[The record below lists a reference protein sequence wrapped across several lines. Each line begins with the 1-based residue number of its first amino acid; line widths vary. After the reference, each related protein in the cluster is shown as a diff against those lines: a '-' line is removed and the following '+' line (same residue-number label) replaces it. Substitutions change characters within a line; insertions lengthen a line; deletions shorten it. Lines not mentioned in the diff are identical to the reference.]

1 MSQENAVF
9 DPLIRELMESA
20 ATGEAAKLFL
30 QSDLG
35 RHLTARA
42 SDDVDEAIE
51 KLIEADPNDSARI
64 LALQTE
70 IKVAKQAII
79 YLTDAIAS
87 GDNAMRALH
96 EES

>member
-1 MSQENAVF
+1 MSQNAVF

-35 RHLTARA
+35 RHLTGRA
-42 SDDVDEAIE
+42 ADDVDAAIE
-51 KLIEADPNDSARI
+51 KLIDADPADSSLI
-64 LALQTE
+64 MALQTE

-79 YLTDAIAS
+79 YLTDAIS
-87 GDNAMRALH
+87 TGDNAMRALND
-96 EES
+96 ES

>member
-1 MSQENAVF
+1 MSQAIF
-9 DPLIRELMESA
+9 DRLTRELMESA
-20 ATGEAAKLFL
+20 ATGEAAKMFL

-42 SDDVDEAIE
+42 SEDVEAAIDR
-51 KLIEADPNDSARI
+51 LIDADPNNSAQI

-70 IKVAKQAII
+70 IKVAQQAII
-79 YLTDAIAS
+79 YLTDAIS
-87 GDNAMRALH
+87 TGDNAMRALH

>member
-1 MSQENAVF
+1 MSQENAIF
-9 DPLIRELMESA
+9 DPLMRELMESA

-42 SDDVDEAIE
+42 ADDVDAAIE
-51 KLIEADPNDSARI
+51 KLIEADPNDAAQI
-64 LALQTE
+64 MALQTE

-79 YLTDAIAS
+79 YLTDAIS
-87 GDNAMRALH
+87 TGDNAMRALH